1 MAASRRRMSRP
12 NKLMTEKGAETND
25 AEIGYVLK
33 SYPRTS
39 ETFIANEI
47 YLLEQLGLRLRL
59 FSILDLTDPQRH
71 AVVDATKAPVQYLPQ
86 VTSLSDTFF
95 PVWLWNNAPKF
106 FRSHWRLLK
115 IRPAAYL
122 STLLLALRFAFKYR
136 TDSLWQHS
144 FIKEF
149 LQAGFIAEQVLA
161 IGTIRHLHAHF
172 CHSATTVAMM
182 ASRMCGVPFSFTAH
196 AKDIYVQALNPS
208 DLLPTK
214 LRRAKFAVTCTEAN
228 HNHLRNLGVHN
239 TPIHTVYHGLDTRQ
253 FAPRE
258 SAERESASPL
268 LLTVGRMVE
277 KKGFPVLLQACRLLN
292 DGGVQFRCLFIS
304 GAGVGEPEIISLIH
318 ELDLADVVTVQPAV
332 TQEELQKIYHRAA
345 LFVLPCQIA
354 ENGDRDG
361 IPNVLVE
368 AMAAGLPVVSTN
380 ISGIPELIEDGI
392 SGLLVPEKDA
402 SRLADAIAKLIAS
415 PALRVDLGRAAR
427 EKVCRQFDAE
437 QNVKTLH
444 RLFLDCLKG

>member
-1 MAASRRRMSRP
+1 
-12 NKLMTEKGAETND
+12 MTGHGAEANG

-71 AVVDATKAPVQYLPQ
+71 AVVDATKAPVHYLPQ
-86 VTSLSDTFF
+86 VTSLSETFF
-95 PVWLWNNAPKF
+95 PIWLWNNAPKF

-115 IRPAAYL
+115 SRPAAYL
-122 STLLLALRFAFKYR
+122 CTLLLALRFAFKYR
-136 TDSLWQHS
+136 TDSWWRPS

-161 IGTIRHLHAHF
+161 IGSIRHLHAHF

-182 ASRMCGVPFSFTAH
+182 ASRLCGVPFSFTAH
-196 AKDIYVQALNPS
+196 AKDIYVQTLNPG

-228 HNHLRNLGVHN
+228 HKHLNNLGVTG
-239 TPIHTVYHGLDTRQ
+239 TPIHTIYHGLDTRR

-258 SAERESASPL
+258 SVESKSSLPL
-268 LLTVGRMVE
+268 LLTVGRVVE
-277 KKGFPVLLQACRLLN
+277 KKGFHTLVEACWLLKNR
-292 DGGVQFRCLFIS
+292 GVQFQCLFIS
-304 GAGVGEPEIISLIH
+304 GAGVGEQEIISLIQK
-318 ELDLADVVTVQPAV
+318 LDLTDVITLRPAV
-332 TQEELQKIYHRAA
+332 TQEELQRIYHRAT
-345 LFVLPCQIA
+345 LFALPCQIA
-354 ENGDRDG
+354 SNGDRDG

-368 AMAAGLPVVSTN
+368 AMATGLPVISTN
-380 ISGIPELIEDGI
+380 ISGVPELIEHGV

-402 SRLADAIAKLIAS
+402 EALAAAIAKLMDS
-415 PALRVDLGRAAR
+415 PELRRRFGYAAR
-427 EKVCRQFDAE
+427 EKICRLFDAE
-437 QNVKTLH
+437 QNIRSLCG
-444 RLFLDCLKG
+444 LFLNCLEGPDADKQTG